1 MKPIVVGKPTA
12 AQVKL
17 QPFSIRVDQ
26 ASDISGL
33 SQGSIRKAMSRRL
46 FKSRVYCNGKGYNR
60 VRLIDYQSFMKFL
73 DGLPE
78 DI

>member
-33 SQGSIRKAMSRRL
+33 SQGSIRKAISRRL
-46 FKSRVYCNGKGYNR
+46 FKSRVYSIGKGHNR
-60 VRLIDYQSFMKFL
+60 VRLIEYQSFVNFL
-73 DGLPE
+73 KELPE

>member
-1 MKPIVVGKPTA
+1 MKPIVVSEPSE

-26 ASDISGL
+26 ASGISGL

-46 FKSRVYCNGKGYNR
+46 FKSRVYCIGKGHNR
-60 VRLIDYQSFMKFL
+60 VRLIDYQSFVKFL